1 MLTNYLSFYLIFVI
15 VVSLLVSGLVLR
27 LKLPSPRS
35 LITVIML
42 FILSPLLIGYV
53 YTVYFDSLPE
63 TMVPDVTGLTLEVAK
78 VKLESGQLRARVAG
92 TVFEIKKAEG
102 TIVSQRPEAGRTAK
116 VGRVVNLMISSGRE
130 KVNVPSLLGRTLAQA
145 DAILTPAQLQ
155 IGDIRFEQST
165 ALQEGTILAQE
176 PLSGEQAEMGGRV
189 DLLVATSQEV
199 VTEERTEET
208 E

>member
-1 MLTNYLSFYLIFVI
+1 MLAHYLSIYLIFVI
-15 VVSLLVSGLVLR
+15 VVSLLVSLLVLR
-27 LKLPSPRS
+27 LKLPAPRL
-35 LITVIML
+35 LIGVIML

-63 TMVPDVTGLTLEVAK
+63 TVVPDVTGLTLEAAK
-78 VKLESGQLRARVAG
+78 VKLEEGQLRARVAG
-92 TVFEIKKAEG
+92 TVFEVKKEEG
-102 TIVSQRPEAGRTAK
+102 TIVSQRPEAGRSAK

-130 KVNVPSLLGRTLAQA
+130 KINVPNLIGRTMAQA

-155 IGDIRFEQST
+155 IGEIKFEQST
-165 ALQEGTILAQE
+165 AVPEGTILAQE

-189 DLLVATSQEV
+189 DLLVATSREA
-199 VTEERTEET
+199 VTRGNTEET

>member
-15 VVSLLVSGLVLR
+15 VVSLLVSVLVLR
-27 LKLPSPRS
+27 LKLPSPR
-35 LITVIML
+35 LFIAVIML

-63 TMVPDVTGLTLEVAK
+63 TTVPDVTGLTLEAAR
-78 VKLESGQLRARVAG
+78 VKLESGQLSARVAG

-130 KVNVPSLLGRTLAQA
+130 KVNVPNLIGRTLAQA

-155 IGDIRFEQST
+155 IGDIRFEQSPT
-165 ALQEGTILAQE
+165 LPEGTILAQE

-189 DLLVATSQEV
+189 DLLVATSQEAHPQ
-199 VTEERTEET
+199 ESTEET